1 MKKALLAFSLF
12 IMLPAIAAKP
22 SRLDKVKIIS
32 AEKLN
37 YKDGNSVLIGNVKI
51 QLGEFLIDAP
61 RVFIDSDKEG
71 KPKKAR
77 FENGVVLDSEKLSI
91 QTPRMEL
98 DVESS
103 IVKCFGDDST
113 LVQTDIYGK
122 SQATIFANYQ
132 EIDLAKGFARASTN
146 PALLDKGISD
156 LQESEQIKFISKD
169 VNIRANAMELE
180 FKNDNDIQYV
190 DFLTNVV
197 ALTDTQRIES
207 EELLYFPELD
217 MMKAYDNVK
226 VLYLKN
232 DAPNYLFADALI
244 YEKPKHVLSVFSRG
258 VDRYAEI
265 HSDDIY
271 GKARQILVNIAAD
284 NSIENAI
291 LTGNAY
297 AQHKDKSILA
307 YEILFDAKK
316 KQLETI
322 VGRPHT
328 LLLKTEKENPKA
340 NSSNSKKIKN
350 KRKDT

>member
-1 MKKALLAFSLF
+1 MKKVLLLISLF
-12 IMLPAIAAKP
+12 ILLPSIAAKP

-32 AEKLN
+32 AEQLN

-51 QLGEFLIDAP
+51 QLGEFMIDAP
-61 RVFIDSDKEG
+61 QVFIDSDKEG
-71 KPKKAR
+71 KAQKAR

-103 IVKCFGDDST
+103 IVECFSDETT

-122 SQATIFANYQ
+122 NQATIFAHYQ
-132 EIDLAKGFARASTN
+132 EIDLNKGFARASST
-146 PALLDKGISD
+146 
-156 LQESEQIKFISKD
+156 QESEQIKFISKD
-169 VNIRANAMELE
+169 VNIRANVMELE
-180 FKNDNDIQYV
+180 FKNDKDIQYV
-190 DFLTNVV
+190 NFLTNVV
-197 ALTDTQRIES
+197 TLTDNQRIES
-207 EELLYFPELD
+207 QELLYFPQLD
-217 MMKAYDNVK
+217 MMKAYDTVK
-226 VLYLKN
+226 VLYLKK
-232 DAPNYLFADALI
+232 DAPNYLFSDALI
-244 YEKPKHVLSVFSRG
+244 YEKPKHVISVFSRG
-258 VDRYAEI
+258 IDRYAEI

-271 GKARQILVNIAAD
+271 GKARQILVNLAED

-297 AQHKDKSILA
+297 AQHKDKSIMA

-328 LLLKTEKENPKA
+328 LLLKTEKEDLKA
-340 NSSNSKKIKN
+340 NSKKKKKT
-350 KRKDT
+350 KR